1 MNGEQMVQL
10 AWPSGERVV
19 SVRPVGGAMSAGDS
33 ARRGRA
39 TAGNG
44 RRFGW
49 RCAPR
54 CAAVAAEERSE
65 PRRIATSA
73 SAVRIPEGV
82 LRTMRKAAWS
92 AGRTESEIWAEA
104 AREWLMRRARDD
116 EPQPPTPAAAALPV
130 PRMAHAW
137 HAIDALL
144 AELRMSSRET
154 SPVSAPAA

>member
-19 SVRPVGGAMSAGDS
+19 SVRPVGGTMSAGGLGT
-33 ARRGRA
+33 ARASDR
-39 TAGNG
+39 
-44 RRFGW
+44 W
-49 RCAPR
+49 QWAPVR
-54 CAAVAAEERSE
+54 VEMRSQGAAVAAEERSE

-104 AREWLMRRARDD
+104 AREWLMRRARED

-130 PRMAHAW
+130 PRVAHAW

-154 SPVSAPAA
+154 SPLSAPAA

>member
-1 MNGEQMVQL
+1 MNAEQIVQL
-10 AWPSGERVV
+10 AWPSGERMV
-19 SVRPVGGAMSAGDS
+19 SVRPLGGATDAGGLGTARAGDRWRW
-33 ARRGRA
+33 APVRVELRPRG
-39 TAGNG
+39 AG
-44 RRFGW
+44 
-49 RCAPR
+49 
-54 CAAVAAEERSE
+54 AADGRSE

-82 LRTMRKAAWS
+82 LRTMREAAWS

-130 PRMAHAW
+130 PRIAHAW

-144 AELRMSSRET
+144 AELRALSPAPISS
-154 SPVSAPAA
+154 PAA